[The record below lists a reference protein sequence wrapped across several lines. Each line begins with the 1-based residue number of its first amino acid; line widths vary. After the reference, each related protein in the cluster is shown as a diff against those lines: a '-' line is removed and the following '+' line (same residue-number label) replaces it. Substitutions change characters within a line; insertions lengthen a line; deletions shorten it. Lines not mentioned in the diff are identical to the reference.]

1 MAVTEL
7 GNMPTPR
14 NISGSRS
21 QAEVSPVQR
30 RTKLSLGQIFY
41 LPQLIPA
48 LLLIII
54 GAVVIW
60 SASLNI
66 ADANFPRHIVGIVLG
81 LGTAWFVRQYDYRAL
96 ANMQTALFVLD
107 CLLMVSPR
115 IPGLGS
121 SAKGITGWVK
131 IPIIGL
137 TFQPSEV
144 AKLVTIF
151 LISSMGAQFNGKIE
165 ALKDYVKL
173 CATLTVPFLLILVQP
188 DLGTGLIVLVTGA
201 AIIICSGAKR
211 SWVLVTIALI
221 VAVATL
227 TVVTSM
233 TPGLP
238 HILKEYQLN
247 RLIVFVDPSVD
258 PGGSGYNLQQA
269 KIAVGSGGLLGK
281 GIGNA
286 SQSGT
291 GFLPEAHTD
300 FVFALLSE
308 EFGFAGSSCVLLLF
322 GWMIFSTIALAQRIE
337 LPFAK
342 LVLAGVATMWSFQV
356 LQEVGMCIGIMPITG
371 IPLPFISFGSTSM
384 IAQCMAVGVVQSV
397 WRHRTKAA

>member
-66 ADANFPRHIVGIVLG
+66 ADANFPRHIIGIVLG

-96 ANMQTALFVLD
+96 ANMQTALFVFD
-107 CLLMVSPR
+107 CLLMISPR

-131 IPIIGL
+131 LPIIGL

-269 KIAVGSGGLLGK
+269 KIAVGSGGLFGK

>member
-66 ADANFPRHIVGIVLG
+66 ADANLPRHIIGIVLG

-131 IPIIGL
+131 IPIVGL

-188 DLGTGLIVLVTGA
+188 DLGTGLDRK
-201 AIIICSGAKR
+201 S
-211 SWVLVTIALI
+211 
-221 VAVATL
+221 
-227 TVVTSM
+227 VV
-233 TPGLP
+233 
-238 HILKEYQLN
+238 
-247 RLIVFVDPSVD
+247 
-258 PGGSGYNLQQA
+258 
-269 KIAVGSGGLLGK
+269 
-281 GIGNA
+281 
-286 SQSGT
+286 
-291 GFLPEAHTD
+291 
-300 FVFALLSE
+300 
-308 EFGFAGSSCVLLLF
+308 
-322 GWMIFSTIALAQRIE
+322 
-337 LPFAK
+337 
-342 LVLAGVATMWSFQV
+342 
-356 LQEVGMCIGIMPITG
+356 
-371 IPLPFISFGSTSM
+371 
-384 IAQCMAVGVVQSV
+384 
-397 WRHRTKAA
+397 